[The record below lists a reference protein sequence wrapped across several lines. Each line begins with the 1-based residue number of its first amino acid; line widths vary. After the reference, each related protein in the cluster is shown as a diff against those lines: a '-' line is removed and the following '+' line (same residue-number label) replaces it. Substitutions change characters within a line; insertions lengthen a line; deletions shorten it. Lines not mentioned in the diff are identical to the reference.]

1 MIETLDP
8 GVAELRNVLQLIITH
23 IHRAALTQFSRFLFQ
38 LPVEEHGDG
47 EEDDEH
53 AEDEH
58 NNDHDVVECVT
69 KDV

>member
-23 IHRAALTQFSRFLFQ
+23 IHRAALTQFSRFLLQ

-47 EEDDEH
+47 EEDDED